1 MPKILDYG
9 GYGTVTFGDDVTD
22 EQIQDYVK
30 DNYKKIENQL
40 NVPPPKL
47 RGIPLLPDSV
57 ERGFRRAQQAF
68 NVGTLELGFEDP
80 ESAAYDIRQYE
91 QRIKEIPLD
100 EDDFT
105 TLQQISKAETTG
117 EALKALAKNPSVI
130 LPIIGESIGTYLP
143 TVAVAGGAALATKGS
158 AIPLLSRIVGGLAT
172 GSGSAA
178 TEYGTSFIEAVSETG
193 VDINDGIALATAF
206 NLSLIHI

>member
-1 MPKILDYG
+1 MPKVLDYG

-68 NVGTLELGFEDP
+68 NGNAKMLETE
-80 ESAAYDIRQYE
+80 R
-91 QRIKEIPLD
+91 K
-100 EDDFT
+100 
-105 TLQQISKAETTG
+105 
-117 EALKALAKNPSVI
+117 
-130 LPIIGESIGTYLP
+130 
-143 TVAVAGGAALATKGS
+143 
-158 AIPLLSRIVGGLAT
+158 
-172 GSGSAA
+172 A
-178 TEYGTSFIEAVSETG
+178 TE
-193 VDINDGIALATAF
+193 L
-206 NLSLIHI
+206 LMR